1 MEKQQELGQMPASD
15 KKDQLNNRP
24 GCITALSIFG
34 FIVTGLIVIGS
45 IFIFTTP
52 DLLRYIIPFAPLIPV
67 LLVVIL
73 FMVIT
78 YVGLWRMKRYGVILY
93 TISAGISILFSLNSL
108 FSSGFNSRYL
118 VSGVTGSILGLGVSI
133 AILVYLW
140 KNYSK
145 MS

>member
-15 KKDQLNNRP
+15 NKDQLNNRP

-34 FIVTGLIVIGS
+34 FIVTGLMVIGS

-52 DLLRYIIPFAPLIPV
+52 DLLRYNVPFLLLIPV
-67 LLVVIL
+67 LLVTIP

-93 TISAGISILFSLNSL
+93 TISAGISILFSLNELVSI
-108 FSSGFNSRYL
+108 GFNSRYL
-118 VSGVTGSILGLGVSI
+118 VSNVTGSILGLGVSI